1 MNSTETANE
10 TPTEQ
15 AVETA
20 SATHE
25 PAAHERAT
33 QEPAT
38 HERNVADLFVECLVN
53 EGVHVI
59 YGIPGEENIPLMEAL
74 ERDGRIRFVLTRHEQ
89 GAGFMAST

>member
-10 TPTEQ
+10 TTTEQ

-25 PAAHERAT
+25 TAAHERST

-59 YGIPGEENIPLMEAL
+59 YGIPGEENIPLWRLWSAT
-74 ERDGRIRFVLTRHEQ
+74 D
-89 GAGFMAST
+89 ASASS